1 VRGRRTLKYG
11 GRRDLKYGGTGT
23 LKYAATMVVLT
34 LAACGRPGGDAAVQ
48 QFESRVALRPGGAV
62 DVEETLTITPGA
74 GAGLVVHRGVADRHD
89 GVSNV
94 TATIDGRPAAMGDGP
109 DQVRIEP
116 GLALDVIWSAPSAST
131 SVRSLGLHYQAS
143 GTVHVAGLRGTFTWR
158 ALPARRA
165 FSIGTARVVL
175 SLPAGT
181 TTISDIHMAEPG
193 WTVTRTG
200 DGAVAE
206 KTTVGA
212 DEPATIVAQFAV
224 EAGSIA
230 RPVWQENMERGQLL
244 VPAFISGALF
254 ILVVGLGVLVMV
266 RLQSPGWSPAE
277 RETARA
283 GLLKGGLVISVFG
296 VLTALVF
303 PSLLGHYGRA
313 PMAIPISIVLVGVLL
328 AATSGIVLR
337 KT

>member
-1 VRGRRTLKYG
+1 
-11 GRRDLKYGGTGT
+11 
-23 LKYAATMVVLT
+23 MLT
-34 LAACGRPGGDAAVQ
+34 LAACGRQGGDAAVQ
-48 QFESRVALRPGGAV
+48 QFESRVALRAGGAV
-62 DVEETLTITPGA
+62 DIEEILTITPGA
-74 GAGLVVHRGVADRHD
+74 VAGRVVHRGVADRHD

-94 TATIDGRPAAMGDGP
+94 TATIDGRAVAMGDGP
-109 DQVRIEP
+109 DQVRIAP
-116 GLALDVIWSAPSAST
+116 GLALDATWPAPSAST
-131 SVRSLGLHYQAS
+131 SVRSLGLHYQAT

-165 FSIGTARVVL
+165 FSVGAARIVL

-200 DGAVAE
+200 DDTVAE
-206 KTTVGA
+206 KTNVGV

-244 VPAFISGALF
+244 VPAFISGGLF

-266 RLQSPGWSPAE
+266 RLQSPGWSAAE
-277 RETARA
+277 RETART

-313 PMAIPISIVLVGVLL
+313 PMAIPISIVLVGLMLL
-328 AATSGIVLR
+328 ASPGLVVGQGPRAKGQGQTP
-337 KT
+337 